1 MQRCKSIE
9 SITSATSSCRGG
21 EKKTS
26 PTHMLIQNEIDNKI
40 LLLPVAHLVNSSVT
54 RIKINATAT
63 FKKDI
68 DDRKQHRGKIIQLGT
83 KEICMEQLQVFEMT
97 ADANE
102 ESTTD
107 DEINQINK
115 NEEYDKKKCPK
126 KQQTASRG
134 ECEYSS
140 TSSNSSIS
148 VSSKNQ
154 TTNIM
159 KKKHDMKSKLVQ
171 IDEGVNE
178 SNGNEDQVC
187 RIATNNSSND
197 KIPSTKSI
205 HNSSTIKSKNNTK
218 ASSMNVFQT
227 EHRNES
233 SQPSN
238 SQIIINAQPR
248 SVNNCQ
254 NDATVLD
261 FSSSGPEERLFD
273 ISNTELLCRYEYLS
287 KRCNELSKENADLS
301 RECDRLT
308 QEIQMLKRT
317 TMRKFLAIPDAAG
330 RQWFINMGKFFANK
344 APDSDISKYATA
356 LDINDPRD
364 LIDCIEDT
372 TSNTARQVIRLLY
385 SPNQLLTM
393 TGTEV
398 PKNTRLAIREFA
410 ESQKG
415 PISKRQFNEAING
428 VFRATK
434 CEVKKKK
441 KKENSL
447 MHQRSTSTDLN
458 SNKENHNGEEDPT
471 DTNDGSQDVS
481 DMHEDQ
487 MWLEECVDNDPWKNV
502 EIAPM
507 FQYPVMEN
515 DFLSD
520 ESSQTPPEKDI
531 AAALVLL
538 KIRHRISTKG
548 IDDLCKLLKMLKMS
562 KAPKSF
568 YRIKRLLLPNPSAP
582 TSEFVTYICPVCCEA
597 TTSLDH
603 CSNEHCT
610 QHKRFHAPPLYY
622 LRMPILQQLRE
633 ILDHAPPLN
642 FEQQQE
648 KSASNSDVINDIY
661 DAEAYQNILKK
672 EAGKKFLSLI
682 MNVDGIQIAKNSNL
696 SLWIFTFVINEV
708 KRSERFRLKNVIVGG
723 IVSAVSK
730 PDRHQMQALL
740 SPIVKELLVL
750 EQGEIFTVRG
760 LNESSKLHLKTFLI
774 ASCCDKPAQSLVQ
787 GISEPT
793 GAFGCGRCELQGET
807 VAIKKNSRKKIRVF
821 PLIPDHQGQPRLR
834 TNKTYDIFMKVYAQE
849 RSVKLKRGSMSQDI
863 QLLRIRS
870 KSD

>member
-1 MQRCKSIE
+1 MQRSKSIE

-134 ECEYSS
+134 GCEYSS

-261 FSSSGPEERLFD
+261 FSSSG
-273 ISNTELLCRYEYLS
+273 
-287 KRCNELSKENADLS
+287 
-301 RECDRLT
+301 
-308 QEIQMLKRT
+308 
-317 TMRKFLAIPDAAG
+317 KFLAIPDAAG

-434 CEVKKKK
+434 CEIKKKK

-447 MHQRSTSTDLN
+447 MVSESNSNLGKHINCQNKSYKTSKQMMNKHQRSTSTDLN

-471 DTNDGSQDVS
+471 DSQ
-481 DMHEDQ
+481 
-487 MWLEECVDNDPWKNV
+487 
-502 EIAPM
+502 
-507 FQYPVMEN
+507 
-515 DFLSD
+515 
-520 ESSQTPPEKDI
+520 
-531 AAALVLL
+531 
-538 KIRHRISTKG
+538 
-548 IDDLCKLLKMLKMS
+548 
-562 KAPKSF
+562 
-568 YRIKRLLLPNPSAP
+568 
-582 TSEFVTYICPVCCEA
+582 
-597 TTSLDH
+597 
-603 CSNEHCT
+603 
-610 QHKRFHAPPLYY
+610 
-622 LRMPILQQLRE
+622 
-633 ILDHAPPLN
+633 
-642 FEQQQE
+642 
-648 KSASNSDVINDIY
+648 
-661 DAEAYQNILKK
+661 
-672 EAGKKFLSLI
+672 
-682 MNVDGIQIAKNSNL
+682 
-696 SLWIFTFVINEV
+696 
-708 KRSERFRLKNVIVGG
+708 
-723 IVSAVSK
+723 
-730 PDRHQMQALL
+730 
-740 SPIVKELLVL
+740 
-750 EQGEIFTVRG
+750 
-760 LNESSKLHLKTFLI
+760 
-774 ASCCDKPAQSLVQ
+774 
-787 GISEPT
+787 
-793 GAFGCGRCELQGET
+793 
-807 VAIKKNSRKKIRVF
+807 
-821 PLIPDHQGQPRLR
+821 
-834 TNKTYDIFMKVYAQE
+834 
-849 RSVKLKRGSMSQDI
+849 
-863 QLLRIRS
+863 
-870 KSD
+870 

>member
-1 MQRCKSIE
+1 MQRSKSIE

-115 NEEYDKKKCPK
+115 NEEYDKKKM
-126 KQQTASRG
+126 S
-134 ECEYSS
+134 Y
-140 TSSNSSIS
+140 
-148 VSSKNQ
+148 SKNQ

-178 SNGNEDQVC
+178 SNGNEDQAC

-238 SQIIINAQPR
+238 SQIIINVQPR

-261 FSSSGPEERLFD
+261 FSSSG
-273 ISNTELLCRYEYLS
+273 
-287 KRCNELSKENADLS
+287 
-301 RECDRLT
+301 
-308 QEIQMLKRT
+308 
-317 TMRKFLAIPDAAG
+317 KFLAIPDAAG

-398 PKNTRLAIREFA
+398 PKNTRSAIREFA

-447 MHQRSTSTDLN
+447 MVSESNSNLGKHINCQNKSYKTSKQMMNKHQRSTSTDLN

-471 DTNDGSQDVS
+471 DSQ
-481 DMHEDQ
+481 
-487 MWLEECVDNDPWKNV
+487 
-502 EIAPM
+502 
-507 FQYPVMEN
+507 
-515 DFLSD
+515 
-520 ESSQTPPEKDI
+520 
-531 AAALVLL
+531 
-538 KIRHRISTKG
+538 
-548 IDDLCKLLKMLKMS
+548 
-562 KAPKSF
+562 
-568 YRIKRLLLPNPSAP
+568 
-582 TSEFVTYICPVCCEA
+582 
-597 TTSLDH
+597 
-603 CSNEHCT
+603 
-610 QHKRFHAPPLYY
+610 
-622 LRMPILQQLRE
+622 
-633 ILDHAPPLN
+633 
-642 FEQQQE
+642 
-648 KSASNSDVINDIY
+648 
-661 DAEAYQNILKK
+661 
-672 EAGKKFLSLI
+672 
-682 MNVDGIQIAKNSNL
+682 
-696 SLWIFTFVINEV
+696 
-708 KRSERFRLKNVIVGG
+708 
-723 IVSAVSK
+723 
-730 PDRHQMQALL
+730 
-740 SPIVKELLVL
+740 
-750 EQGEIFTVRG
+750 
-760 LNESSKLHLKTFLI
+760 
-774 ASCCDKPAQSLVQ
+774 
-787 GISEPT
+787 
-793 GAFGCGRCELQGET
+793 
-807 VAIKKNSRKKIRVF
+807 
-821 PLIPDHQGQPRLR
+821 
-834 TNKTYDIFMKVYAQE
+834 
-849 RSVKLKRGSMSQDI
+849 
-863 QLLRIRS
+863 
-870 KSD
+870 